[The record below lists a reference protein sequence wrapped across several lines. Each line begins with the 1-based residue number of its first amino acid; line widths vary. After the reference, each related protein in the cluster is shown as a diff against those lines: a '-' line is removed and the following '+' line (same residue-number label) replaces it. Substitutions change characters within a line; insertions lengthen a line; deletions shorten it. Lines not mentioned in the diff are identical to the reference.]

1 MTVLVSYCKHLS
13 YLQTENNNNRTIY
26 LRYIFYI

>member
-13 YLQTENNNNRTIY
+13 YLLTENNNRTIY
-26 LRYIFYI
+26 LRYTFYI